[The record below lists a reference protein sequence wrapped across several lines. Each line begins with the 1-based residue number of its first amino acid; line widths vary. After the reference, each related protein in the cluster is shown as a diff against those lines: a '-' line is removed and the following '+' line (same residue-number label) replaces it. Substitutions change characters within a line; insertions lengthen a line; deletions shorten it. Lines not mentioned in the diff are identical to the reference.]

1 MDEAFTRREAMLAG
15 GAGLSTLAAGLL
27 PLSETAANVEL
38 SDEPVIRALQE
49 NVDHVEYPP
58 GARQFVR
65 NGGEWLATRIWGS
78 PGVRRTGGPHNGI
91 DFKAPYGEVIIA
103 AASGRAI
110 FVEDKGG
117 YRSYGK
123 RINIVHSKK
132 YIHPDSQGQYKIAT
146 AYGHLSKS
154 YLAGDG
160 GNWVDVTRGQPIGE
174 VGHSGTI
181 RPHLHWSALAFDKQA
196 DSWHWINPLQ
206 LLADGPGNVTCF
218 DENRSHSR
226 FQIQLTWPFP
236 CGS

>member
-1 MDEAFTRREAMLAG
+1 MDEAFTRREAVLAG

-27 PLSETAANVEL
+27 PLSEAAANVEL

-49 NVDHVEYPP
+49 NVDHVEYPL

-123 RINIVHSKK
+123 RINL
-132 YIHPDSQGQYKIAT
+132 
-146 AYGHLSKS
+146 AYPVNAHEH
-154 YLAGDG
+154 YM
-160 GNWVDVTRGQPIGE
+160 
-174 VGHSGTI
+174 
-181 RPHLHWSALAFDKQA
+181 
-196 DSWHWINPLQ
+196 
-206 LLADGPGNVTCF
+206 
-218 DENRSHSR
+218 
-226 FQIQLTWPFP
+226 
-236 CGS
+236 